1 MGQIIRCPVCY
12 EWVGIE
18 EADAHHE
25 RHRAS
30 WTFKNVEVHDRHH
43 LVSDSKFPGKITVG
57 DYLSTASNA
66 KTEFSTFH
74 AVNLG
79 KPVCAVCLAPSD
91 PWDGEPC
98 MGELTGGHYVEPD
111 DQVLSAPI
119 LQGKTLF
126 QEIGEK
132 MGAAAGRRED
142 KHRMKQ
148 FNSFTKRRKQ

>member
-1 MGQIIRCPVCY
+1 MGQIVNCPVCY

-25 RHRAS
+25 RHRAG

-57 DYLSTASNA
+57 DYLSTAS
-66 KTEFSTFH
+66 K
-74 AVNLG
+74 NLG

-119 LQGKTLF
+119 LK
-126 QEIGEK
+126 GEK
-132 MGAAAGRRED
+132 E
-142 KHRMKQ
+142 
-148 FNSFTKRRKQ
+148 